1 LAILLI
7 GGTLTCFDLV
17 LTISTFTMHMS
28 TVKLVPFVVM
38 WLVLAAGV
46 GLAEEG
52 IGKAATIKNK
62 VEGILEGP
70 PRPLSAGS
78 EVFSNELVRTSD
90 GSVARLVFL
99 DNTGLAVGPLSEI
112 RLDKF
117 VYDPKGATPGNV
129 IVQMS
134 RGAFRFLTGAQDHR
148 NYTINTPYATLGVRG
163 TIFDVLATGEKV
175 DIHLL
180 AGGLEVRT
188 LLDQRIDLNATK
200 NFLTVLSTG
209 QVIGPSRVPPNKS
222 LVDLGFGGVGGGG
235 DGASGSGG
243 ETTPDA
249 DKVAGGSPQG
259 SPGSGDSG
267 NSQSSVG
274 PAAAGHSVHSSA
286 SSCLRCTGPGPIV
299 AAPAPIVGAGLP
311 GLVFVCGGFLFW
323 ARRRLRE
330 RLAAILRSRSADT
343 AGSQPG
349 RAQDASRLPI

>member
-1 LAILLI
+1 MY
-7 GGTLTCFDLV
+7 T
-17 LTISTFTMHMS
+17 STG
-28 TVKLVPFVVM
+28 KLVPYALIG
-38 WLVLAAGV
+38 LVLATAV
-46 GLAEEG
+46 SLADEK

-62 VEGILEGP
+62 VEGILDGP

-117 VYDPKGATPGNV
+117 VYDPTGATPGNV

-134 RGAFRFLTGAQDHR
+134 RGGFRFLTGAQDHR

-188 LLDQRIDLNATK
+188 ILDQLIDLDATK

-209 QVIGPSRVPPNKS
+209 EVIGPSRVPPDKS
-222 LVDLGFGGVGGGG
+222 LLDFRFGGGVGGGG
-235 DGASGSGG
+235 GGSGSGG
-243 ETTPDA
+243 ETTPA
-249 DKVAGGSPQG
+249 DDKLAGGALEG
-259 SPGSGDSG
+259 SLGSGGSG
-267 NSQSSVG
+267 HSGPSSSVG
-274 PAAAGHSVHSSA
+274 PTTGGHSGHGSVV
-286 SSCLRCTGPGPIV
+286 SCLRCTAPGPVVAAPGPI
-299 AAPAPIVGAGLP
+299 AGAGLP
-311 GLVFVCGGFLFW
+311 GLVVVCGGLVVW

-330 RLAAILRSRSADT
+330 RLAAILRSMFADKT
-343 AGSQPG
+343 GSKPDP
-349 RAQDASRLPI
+349 A